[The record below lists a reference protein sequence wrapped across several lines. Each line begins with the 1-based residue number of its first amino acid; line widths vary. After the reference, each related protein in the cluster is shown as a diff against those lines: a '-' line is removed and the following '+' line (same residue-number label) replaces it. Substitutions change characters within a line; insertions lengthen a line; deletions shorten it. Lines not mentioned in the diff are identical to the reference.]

1 MTIIFC
7 LGLMFSGHI
16 CINMHFT
23 SLFTLIL
30 IQYKKIMLG
39 VVKNSIYFDLPARD
53 VFTLFVMLYFLYW
66 LCIPHYICFPN
77 IMYDVITRCCVPSLT
92 VWVAVTPR
100 HSLTLSLLAPPLW
113 WASFHS
119 RSDTRLLQ
127 CRKHQLMF
135 FNIIAGN
142 EWNCTWHVNFLIQ
155 TGHHC
160 LGNLFYILKN

>member
-77 IMYDVITRCCVPSLT
+77 VWCNHPLLCAISYSLGGGDSSSLSHT
-92 VWVAVTPR
+92 QSLSPASLVGQLPQQKR
-100 HSLTLSLLAPPLW
+100 HSFTAMQETS
-113 WASFHS
+113 
-119 RSDTRLLQ
+119 TNVLQ
-127 CRKHQLMF
+127 HNRR
-135 FNIIAGN
+135 
-142 EWNCTWHVNFLIQ
+142 
-155 TGHHC
+155 
-160 LGNLFYILKN
+160 

>member
-30 IQYKKIMLG
+30 IQYKKIMLEVLKIAYILICQPG
-39 VVKNSIYFDLPARD
+39 MYL
-53 VFTLFVMLYFLYW
+53 LYLW
-66 LCIPHYICFPN
+66 CCISCIDCVYHIISAFP
-77 IMYDVITRCCVPSLT
+77 MYDVITHCCVPSLT
-92 VWVAVTPR
+92 VWVAVTHR